1 MSVPRQD
8 IILNPDKPFS
18 DAVLRGDTLYLSG
31 RLGVIP
37 GTTQVPESVAEEVH
51 YLMQGFRTVLEKADM
66 TFDDLTYVQ
75 IFSPDVSLWQAFND
89 VYLTY
94 FTGPLPA
101 RAFLGSGKL
110 LFDARFE
117 MQGIAVRS

>member
-1 MSVPRQD
+1 MSVPRRD

-31 RLGVIP
+31 RIGLIP
-37 GTTQVPESVAEEVH
+37 GTSQVPESVAEEVH
-51 YLMQGFRTVLEKADM
+51 YLMQGFRAVLEKAEM

-75 IFSPDVSLWQAFND
+75 IFSPNVSLWQAFND

-101 RAFLGSGKL
+101 RAFIGSGKL